1 MRQLIAGNWKMHGL
15 HEAAVELAR
24 GVRAG
29 AADVAC
35 DLLVCPPFLHLPAVA
50 DVLSGSAVAVGGQD
64 CHQALEGAHTGDI
77 SAPMLRD
84 AGASY
89 VILGH
94 SERRQNHGE
103 IDEVIREKT
112 ETALRTGLTPIV
124 CVGETDEQRKSGQE
138 TELVGWQL
146 AGSLP
151 QGFAAPMGAGGMGC
165 AVAYEPCWA
174 IGTGKTPT
182 VEEIAAMHAF
192 IREELV
198 RQFGAPGHGIRI
210 LYGGSVKPGN
220 AREFLAVEHVGGAL
234 VGGASLNAPDFLA
247 IAKAARELGDEVRM
261 PGPWG

>member
-1 MRQLIAGNWKMHGL
+1 MRQLIAGNWKMHGT
-15 HEAAVELAR
+15 AASAVALAE

-29 AADVAC
+29 AADAPC
-35 DLLVCPPFLHLPAVA
+35 DLLVCPPFVHLAAVA
-50 DVLSGSAVAVGGQD
+50 AVLKGTPVGLGGQD
-64 CHQALEGAHTGDI
+64 CHQAPQGAHTGDI
-77 SAPMLRD
+77 SAPMLVD
-84 AGASY
+84 VGATH

-94 SERRQNHGE
+94 SERRHNHGE
-103 IDEVIREKT
+103 IDELVREKT
-112 ETALRTGLTPIV
+112 EAALRTGLTPIV
-124 CVGETDEQRKSGQE
+124 CVGETDEQRQSGQE
-138 TELVGWQL
+138 TEVVGWQL

-151 QGFAAPMGAGGMGC
+151 QGFVAKGVGC

-182 VEEIAAMHAF
+182 VEEVAAMHAF

-220 AREFLAVEHVGGAL
+220 AAELLAIPHVGGAL
-234 VGGASLNAPDFLA
+234 IGGASLVAADFLA
-247 IAKAARELGDEVRM
+247 IAKVARDLGDEVRT

>member
-15 HEAAVELAR
+15 TAAAVALAE
-24 GVRAG
+24 GVRDG
-29 AADVAC
+29 AAAVDC
-35 DLLVCPPFLHLPAVA
+35 DLLVCPPFVHLGAVA
-50 DVLSGSAVAVGGQD
+50 AVLKDGAVALGGQD
-64 CHQALEGAHTGDI
+64 CHQAPQGAHTGDI

-84 AGASY
+84 IGASY

-103 IDEVIREKT
+103 IDELVREKT
-112 ETALRTGLTPIV
+112 EAALRNGLTPIV
-124 CVGETDEQRKSGQE
+124 CVGETDEQRQSGQE

-151 QGFAAPMGAGGMGC
+151 QGFAAQGAGAGC

-182 VEEIAAMHAF
+182 VDEVAAMHAF

-198 RQFGAPGHGIRI
+198 RQFGVAGHGIRI

-220 AREFLAVEHVGGAL
+220 ARELLAVPHVGGAL
-234 VGGASLNAPDFLA
+234 VGGASLNAADFLA
-247 IAKAARELGDEVRM
+247 IAKAARDLGDEVRT